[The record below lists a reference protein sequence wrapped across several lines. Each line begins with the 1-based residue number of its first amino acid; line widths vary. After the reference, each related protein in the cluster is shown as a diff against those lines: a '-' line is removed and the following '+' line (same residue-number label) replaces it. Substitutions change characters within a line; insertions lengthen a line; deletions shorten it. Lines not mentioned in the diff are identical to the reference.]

1 MEGNE
6 NIAPEDV
13 EYATGVAKDVKD
25 WLLERYLETKL
36 PSFKLPDC
44 KEKFMKI
51 SERFLVMACQ
61 QLVEE
66 NFLQS
71 DQSSRLPQFTISEYH
86 LLPELKIPVAVE
98 PVRRAPKRKVRK
110 IIKHSEECSESQ
122 ETEEYEECESDGDD
136 DASDDQIASAVPKKI
151 RVEEPQ
157 VPVKVIVHELFV
169 NGDQQWFSAADPR
182 LESVI
187 ALVLELRSEFG
198 ESFSFEVF
206 AARAEAKLD
215 MDLETFTRLA
225 AELESANKIM
235 RFDDEVIVI

>member
-13 EYATGVAKDVKD
+13 EYAANVANDVKD
-25 WLLERYLETKL
+25 WLLERYLETKF
-36 PSFKLPDC
+36 PAFKLPDC

-61 QLVEE
+61 KLVDE

-71 DQSSRLPQFTISEYH
+71 DQSSRLPQFTISELH
-86 LLPELKIPVAVE
+86 LPELKTPAVE
-98 PVRRAPKRKVRK
+98 PIRRAPKRKVRK
-110 IIKHSEECSESQ
+110 IVKQIYSGSKVE
-122 ETEEYEECESDGDD
+122 ETEEYEEYESDDED
-136 DASDDQIASAVPKKI
+136 SDDHLSNAVPKKS

-157 VPVKVIVHELFV
+157 VPVKVIVHELFI

-182 LESVI
+182 LSSVI
-187 ALVLELRSEFG
+187 ALVLDLQSEFG

-206 AARAEAKLD
+206 AARAQIKLD
-215 MDLETFTRLA
+215 MDLETLTRLA
-225 AELESANKIM
+225 GELESTNKIM